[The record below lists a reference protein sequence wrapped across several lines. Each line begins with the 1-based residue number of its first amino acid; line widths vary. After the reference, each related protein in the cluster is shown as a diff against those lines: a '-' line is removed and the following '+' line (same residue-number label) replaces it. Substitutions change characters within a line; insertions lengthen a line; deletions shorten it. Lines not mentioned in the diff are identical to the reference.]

1 MAYSDHFKL
10 TDDLITHINSFINS
24 VSDPFIVSRYIGFIS
39 VASVTVYELAIKEI
53 FIEFGQKKH
62 RVLGNFS
69 QAYFERINGKIKIK
83 SIKEDYI
90 KKYGD
95 KYVNRFSKKTQKAEN
110 YALRNMGVSIIS
122 AYNNIIEWRNQ
133 FAHEGTSPSTVT
145 FQEIVASY
153 NYGKEIIKCLYEA
166 MKY

>member
-1 MAYSDHFKL
+1 MAYYDHFKI
-10 TDDLITHINSFINS
+10 TDDLILHINSFIKT
-24 VSDPFIVSRYIGFIS
+24 VSDPFIVSRYIGFVS

-53 FIEFGQKKH
+53 FIEFGYKKH

-69 QAYFERINGKIKIK
+69 QAFFERINGRIKIK

-95 KYVNRFSKKTQKAEN
+95 KYVIKFSHKAKKAEE
-110 YALRNMGVSIIS
+110 YALRNMGVSPIS
-122 AYNNIIEWRNQ
+122 SYSNIIEWRNQ

-145 FQEIVASY
+145 FQEIVDSY
-153 NYGKEIIKCLYEA
+153 NYGKEIIKCLYET
-166 MKY
+166 MRY